1 MKDTIFKRIV
11 ESSLFN
17 GFVLFMI
24 LLAGVVVGLET
35 YPSIQNSYSATLHL
49 IDQIILWTFV
59 FEALIK
65 ILSFGKFPWK
75 YFSDGWNV
83 FDFSIVVI
91 CFLPLN
97 ASYSAVLRLARI
109 LRVLRLVSALP
120 KLQLLV
126 GALIKSIPSMIYV
139 FILMVLHFYI
149 FAVLGTFLFQINDP
163 AHFGDLQTSM
173 LTLFGLVT
181 LEGWVDVMYINFYG
195 CDQYGY
201 GDSPIPCT
209 TPQSQPIA
217 AALYFISFIITG
229 AMIVLNLFIGVIMNG
244 MEEAKEEAEIKQRE
258 DFLKDGKISP
268 EEELII
274 IQKKLEEL
282 NTDLKYLGIKLK
294 ANEEERRKK
303 S

>member
-1 MKDTIFKRIV
+1 MQNNIFKRIV
-11 ESSLFN
+11 DSTLFN

-35 YPSIQNSYSATLHL
+35 YPNIQSKYSSSLHVL
-49 IDQIILWTFV
+49 DQLILWTFAI
-59 FEALIK
+59 EAMIK
-65 ILSFGKFPWK
+65 ILSHGKSPWK

-83 FDFSIVVI
+83 FDFSIVVV

-97 ASYSAVLRLARI
+97 AAYSAVLRLARI

-139 FILMVLHFYI
+139 FILLILHFYI

-163 AHFGDLQTSM
+163 AHFGNLQTSM

-201 GDSPIPCT
+201 GDSPIPCNN
-209 TPQSQPIA
+209 PQSQPIA
-217 AALYFISFIITG
+217 SALYFISFIITG
-229 AMIVLNLFIGVIMNG
+229 AMIVLNLFIGVIMTG
-244 MEEAKEEAEIKQRE
+244 MEEAKEEAEIKERE
-258 DFLKDGKISP
+258 DFLKDGKITP
-268 EEELII
+268 EEEIVI
-274 IQKKLEEL
+274 IQKKLEAL
-282 NTDLKYLGIKLK
+282 NTDLKYFGIKLK
-294 ANEEERRKK
+294 AKEEERRKK
-303 S
+303 H

>member
-1 MKDTIFKRIV
+1 MQDTIFKRIA

-17 GFVLFMI
+17 GFILFMI

-35 YPSIQNSYSATLHL
+35 YPSIQNSYSTTLHL
-49 IDQIILWTFV
+49 LDQIILWTFV

-65 ILSFGKFPWK
+65 ILSFGKSPWK

-83 FDFSIVVI
+83 FDFSIVII

-149 FAVLGTFLFQINDP
+149 FAVLGTFLFQNNDP
-163 AHFGDLQTSM
+163 IHFGDLQTSM

-181 LEGWVDVMYINFYG
+181 LEGWVDVMYINLYG
-195 CDQYGY
+195 CDKYGY
-201 GDSPIPCT
+201 SDSPIPCT

-244 MEEAKEEAEIKQRE
+244 MEEAKEEAEIKQRL

-268 EEELII
+268 GEELVI
-274 IQKKLEEL
+274 IQKKIEEL
-282 NTDLKYLGIKLK
+282 NTDLKYLGIKIK
-294 ANEEERRKK
+294 ADEEERKKK